1 MLTVISNENSIYL
14 AKENGKGLVT
24 VIARKTAFGDYLIE
38 VAGPGFCEVLRS
50 AKLLASRMIASF
62 IGADVNEVEK
72 ALQGVA

>member
-1 MLTVISNENSIYL
+1 MTIITNQNSIYL
-14 AKENGKGLVT
+14 AKENSKGLVT
-24 VIARKTAFGDYLIE
+24 VVARKTAFGDFLIE

-50 AKLLASRMIASF
+50 ARILASRMIASF